1 MLTDNGILARRINY
15 GCCALSYM
23 HAYEVAETY
32 GDTDCAEK
40 NYRLALY
47 MMWAQSVAN
56 RTPTSAELL
65 VDAVVVEGAGTEE
78 ANGLYLPNGTVS
90 GRPQY
95 SKAGAFP
102 TPPSNA
108 RSIFW
113 DSGTWLI
120 YGDAELELYASAS
133 TANSPLGLTWSA
145 GSDGVEPAP
154 TVRQATVADL
164 CAAGIRCADKC
175 FDRTLAE
182 QIFKS
187 ADCFC
192 SPCGCGEPP
201 DSIPFPPPEDPC
213 AAVPTGAALAAVDV
227 ADRVAIEA
235 GPPAVGDTYYV
246 VSFTGGSG
254 WSLNTLQTWNGT
266 GWDAEAVAIGSIIEV
281 GGGELWTYLGLGL
294 PGLLYPTVTMTWV
307 GGTPEQYVLQS
318 DYPQVALFTGRTAM
332 VQLLTPGGWQ
342 TVFQG
347 PEADLAVPIPFDA
360 TGFTFTAVTVTYTLG
375 SCAWTASTGSIEPD
389 GCVFP
394 GAHSCS
400 SHDIDSHF

>member
-1 MLTDNGILARRINY
+1 MLTDNGILARRIGY
-15 GCCALSYM
+15 GCCVLSYM

-32 GDTDCAEK
+32 GDTACAEK

-56 RTPTSAELL
+56 RTA
-65 VDAVVVEGAGTEE
+65 VEGE
-78 ANGLYLPNGTVS
+78 
-90 GRPQY
+90 
-95 SKAGAFP
+95 
-102 TPPSNA
+102 
-108 RSIFW
+108 
-113 DSGTWLI
+113 
-120 YGDAELELYASAS
+120 
-133 TANSPLGLTWSA
+133 
-145 GSDGVEPAP
+145 DG
-154 TVRQATVADL
+154 
-164 CAAGIRCADKC
+164 C
-175 FDRTLAE
+175 FDRDLAE

-201 DSIPFPPPEDPC
+201 DSIPFPPPPDPC

-227 ADRVAIEA
+227 ADRVAIQAA
-235 GPPAVGDTYYV
+235 GPAVGDTYYV

-360 TGFTFTAVTVTYTLG
+360 TGFSFTAVTVTYTLG